1 MKLTGFPTNID
12 INPRDRREIA
22 FVKDFRTEDR
32 ETGVGLNVDSIEIV
46 NEAYAALENWIYN
59 QFGRFE
65 NPPAEA
71 VTDSGTTIPM
81 YLDLKNV
88 TIGFDDASVGINVR
102 KSDGHFFTDANVL
115 TFELL
120 SSKIDPTT
128 TLSYIPD
135 SMKIDVPYIIVPD
148 DVHQQ
153 RGITI
158 VTALS
163 LGYQIIDI
171 TFKIAAAVGS
181 FTDIPFG
188 IFAAIIEFIAL
199 LVMLAVLIFILQQTL
214 LQLKELY
221 FPTLREFRA
230 VRDVDLIRQ
239 GCKYLGYTLESDLL
253 DIDLN
258 KMCTMG
264 VPEAV
269 PNKSTFNYFQNEQTQ
284 YFNKGYPTAQDSVPT
299 LGDIIKFIEETFNA
313 KTFIYNGVVKI
324 ERRSYFQ
331 NAATIRLC
339 PTLTEQDAHDDVY
352 TFNES
357 EAWGRMYD
365 HWAIDYTDM
374 HSPDQ
379 YDGMKSEYITE
390 PVVTLNPDLVRLI
403 GLKENAAPFSL
414 AGRKNS
420 LTKVDEMVQTLFG
433 QFLDVL
439 VVAGGGASTAF
450 DSNLGVMV
458 ISQQYFSDTKKLWL
472 DVSPSNKG
480 RQPANYKDILSM
492 DNLYNLFKT
501 DLNVIN
507 NNYAVKTM
515 TVPFTDE
522 NFISLL
528 MNNFVIYEPTGEPV
542 EVTNIEW
549 FDEKWTANIEILLP
563 DTSAF
568 NTKTTKLA

>member
-1 MKLTGFPTNID
+1 MKLTGFPSNID
-12 INPRDRREIA
+12 INPRDRRELS
-22 FVKDFRTEDR
+22 FVKDFRTANR

-46 NEAYAALENWIYN
+46 NEAYAALQDWMYN

-65 NPPAEA
+65 NPPAQA
-71 VTDSGTTIPM
+71 LTDSGTTIPM
-81 YLDLKNV
+81 YLDLAKV
-88 TIGFDDASVGINVR
+88 SIGLDDASVGIDVR

-120 SSKIDPTT
+120 ASKGF
-128 TLSYIPD
+128 LFGLE
-135 SMKIDVPYIIVPD
+135 IDVPYIIVPD
-148 DVHQQ
+148 DLHQQ
-153 RGITI
+153 RAILI
-158 VTALS
+158 VTAMS
-163 LGYQIIDI
+163 LAYQIIDV
-171 TFKIAAAVGS
+171 TFKLAASIAS
-181 FTDIPFG
+181 FFDLPFG
-188 IFAAIIEFIAL
+188 IFAAVLELIAL
-199 LVMLAVLIFILQQTL
+199 LVMLAILIIILQITL
-214 LQLKELY
+214 NQLKELY
-221 FPTLREFRA
+221 FPTLRKFKA
-230 VRDVDLIRQ
+230 YRDVDLIRQ
-239 GCKYLGYTLESDLL
+239 GCAYLGYTLESDLL
-253 DIDLN
+253 DVDLN
-258 KMCTMG
+258 KMSTMG
-264 VPEAV
+264 APQAV
-269 PNKSTFNYFQNEQTQ
+269 PNQSTFNFFQNEQTQ
-284 YFNKGYPTAQDSVPT
+284 FFNKGYPTAQDTVPT
-299 LGDIIKFIEETFNA
+299 LGDMVKFIEETFNA

-331 NAATIRLC
+331 DAATIRLC
-339 PTLTEQDAHDDVY
+339 PTLTDQEGHDDVY

-365 HWAIDYTDM
+365 HWAIDYTDT

-390 PVVTLNPDLVRLI
+390 PIVTLNPDLVRLI
-403 GLKENAAPFSL
+403 GLKENAAPFAL

-420 LTKVDEMVQTLFG
+420 LTKVDILVQALFG
-433 QFLDVL
+433 DFLQIMSL
-439 VVAGGGASTAF
+439 AGGGGATPF

-458 ISQQYFSDTKKLWL
+458 ISAQYFSNTKKLWL
-472 DVSPSNKG
+472 DVDDNNIGK
-480 RQPANYKDILSM
+480 QPANYKDILSM
-492 DNLYNLFKT
+492 DNIFTGFKT
-501 DLNVIN
+501 GLEVIN

-528 MNNFVIYEPTGEPV
+528 MNNFVIYEPTGEAV